1 MIATQPVLRLGI
13 RLASAYRFGTLSADA
28 TARAPLTRSAA
39 RLRPDSS
46 VESADE
52 HDQTNGIAGLSS
64 ATAAKVSIVR
74 AKDARHRR

>member
-28 TARAPLTRSAA
+28 TARAPSHAA
-39 RLRPDSS
+39 QPGSGRAFL

-64 ATAAKVSIVR
+64 ATAAKVSMVR
-74 AKDARHRR
+74 ARDAKHRR